1 MDNKN
6 AVETSVEHIIAFGLS
21 DITLEKLEVEL
32 IKTHKE
38 QFIEDV
44 IKKIASENIYDM
56 EFKPIQYI
64 LTPKNRFV
72 FDYRKAALIHP
83 ACLAKYTSLVLL
95 CAEEIEKHR
104 IDIND
109 KKIFSYRVKI
119 DGNQV
124 FNKDINYSLWKE
136 DTKEKIQSKQYQYL
150 VECDISAFYDRIN
163 IHRLE
168 STLLS
173 LRIDKLLVKKIND
186 LLLFWSKKD
195 SYGIPVGNSA
205 SRILAEAA
213 LIDID
218 QYLVSEG
225 VIFTRYVDDFRLFC
239 PDLITAQKWMN
250 QLTTRLFRDGLM
262 LNTGKTKLKK
272 IEDIEV
278 SEAKESALPETEKPE
293 EVLKVITK
301 LSGGYNRISRKFIM
315 PSNEK
320 HASFKNIEIDKE
332 IEILKAGNIFE
343 FQGIQKITI
352 AIIVQNKH
360 HKLVEMAEVCSKYL
374 YGLDYFIDM
383 LLKNK
388 NFIPDSH
395 REEVANFY
403 EQKVYSN
410 FFYSFEWHSA
420 SIVKLLSDE
429 AYFRKN
435 ALFHIIK
442 SIGKEVST
450 YPSILAL
457 ESLVGRITRSEF
469 RTIREWFD
477 RCDDWEKRRII
488 VLSNT
493 LPNEER
499 KAWLK
504 AIKSTIPKDIL
515 MQEELKKGL

>member
-1 MDNKN
+1 MDNKK
-6 AVETSVEHIIAFGLS
+6 AVETSIEHLIAFGLS
-21 DITLEKLEVEL
+21 DISTEKLEIEL
-32 IKTHKE
+32 IKSHKA
-38 QFIEDV
+38 QFIED
-44 IKKIASENIYDM
+44 ISKKIASENIYDM
-56 EFKPIQYI
+56 EFKPIQYL
-64 LTPKNRFV
+64 LTPKNRFI

-83 ACLAKYTSLVLL
+83 ACLAKYTSLVIL

-104 IDIND
+104 IDITEN
-109 KKIFSYRVKI
+109 KVFSYRVKI
-119 DGNQV
+119 DGIQI
-124 FNKDINYSLWKE
+124 FNKDINYSLWKD
-136 DTKEKIQSKQYQYL
+136 DTKKKIQSKEYEYL

-173 LRIDKLLVKKIND
+173 IGIAKPLVKKINE

-225 VIFTRYVDDFRLFC
+225 VNFTRYVDDFRLFC

-250 QLTTRLFRDGLM
+250 LLTTRLFRDGLM

-272 IEDIEV
+272 IEDIETL
-278 SEAKESALPETEKPE
+278 EAKEVTLAEPEKPE

-315 PSNEK
+315 PSSEK
-320 HASFKNIEIDKE
+320 HASFKNID
-332 IEILKAGNIFE
+332 IEKDITILKEGNIFE
-343 FQGIQKITI
+343 FQGIQKIVI
-352 AIIVQNKH
+352 AIIIQNKH

-388 NFIPDSH
+388 KFNSNPH
-395 REEVANFY
+395 KEEVANFY
-403 EQKVYSN
+403 EKKVYEN

-429 AYFRKN
+429 SYFRKN

-457 ESLVGRITRSEF
+457 ESLANKITRSEF

-488 VLSNT
+488 VLSSI
-493 LPNEER
+493 LPIEER

-504 AIKSTIPKDIL
+504 AIRSTIPKDIL
-515 MQEELKKGL
+515 MHEELKKGL